1 MSERI
6 RKSIAAAFPASAI
19 VVALITVSAPAPLEG
34 SVRFRNATA
43 ESGFLSI
50 EGYGGHGIQVADI
63 DGDGLLDV
71 YVTHIFDPHQNRPD
85 LLFRNLGAN
94 PPRFEEIGLLA
105 GVADDGFFP
114 VTLEDGTIDNVS
126 EESHAAIFADF
137 DNDGDFDLFNGHT
150 WSGHHRLYRNDGGGR
165 FVDISDA
172 AGIAVRDVGPRGVGA
187 ADLDGNG
194 FLDAIITG
202 WQGAMPYVYMNQGG
216 LRFER
221 ERLKGDADPAFA
233 NQGLTVVDVNHDR
246 KPDIALTA
254 FEYLEGVGAGPVAIL
269 EEDSDR
275 LVERTEFSGI
285 QYEKTTS
292 DYRGTNGFSFQD
304 IDNDG
309 DLDVVITGYH
319 GSKLYRNN
327 GEGRFHFVERY
338 EGIAYTAAFGDVDND
353 GDLDLYIAG
362 QTGIH
367 LNDGRGSFRF
377 QESIGLEGIGLDARS
392 AVFADMDNDGDLDLL
407 IASKQ
412 GPNSFFVN
420 ESTAGGS
427 FIEVS
432 LTAPNGER
440 GAIGAEVALYKG
452 GHLGESEALVGYRVV
467 QSATGYCSQ
476 DPSRLHFGV
485 DPAATY
491 DLRVTFKE
499 GTVVERTRLSPGQR
513 LSIAGN

>member
-1 MSERI
+1 MNRVLSTGAPLAVVI
-6 RKSIAAAFPASAI
+6 LALTASA
-19 VVALITVSAPAPLEG
+19 ASAEEG
-34 SVRFRNATA
+34 PGVRFRNRTA

-63 DGDGLLDV
+63 DGDGRLDV
-71 YVTHIFDPHQNRPD
+71 YVTHIFDPKQNRPD
-85 LLFRNLGAN
+85 LLFRNLGGS
-94 PPRFEEIGLLA
+94 PPRFEEIGLQA
-105 GVADDGFFP
+105 GVADDGFYP
-114 VTLEDGTIDNVS
+114 VTLEDGTVEEVS

-137 DNDGDFDLFNGHT
+137 DNDGDLDLFNAHT
-150 WSGHHRLYRNDGGGR
+150 WSGHHRLYRNDGDGR

-172 AGIAVRDVGPRGVGA
+172 AGIDVRDIGPRGVGA

-194 FLDAIITG
+194 FLDVVVTA
-202 WQGAMPYVYMNQGG
+202 WQGAVPNVYMNQGG

-221 ERLKGDADPAFA
+221 FRLQGDADPSFA
-233 NQGLTVVDVNHDR
+233 NQGLTIVDLNEDGR
-246 KPDIALTA
+246 PDVALTA
-254 FEYLEGVGAGPVAIL
+254 FEYVEGVGAGPVAIL

-275 LVERTEFSGI
+275 LVERTEFAGI
-285 QYEKTTS
+285 QYEKTTN

-309 DLDVVITGYH
+309 DLDLVITGYQ

-327 GEGRFHFVERY
+327 GEGRFHFVERF
-338 EGIAYTAAFGDVDND
+338 EGVAYTAAFGDVDLD

-362 QTGIH
+362 DTGIY
-367 LNDGRGSFRF
+367 LNDGQGGFHF
-377 QESIGLEGIGLDARS
+377 QDSVGLEGIGLDARS

-412 GPNSFFVN
+412 GPNTFFVN
-420 ESTAGGS
+420 ESSPAGRS
-427 FIEVS
+427 WLEVS

-440 GAIGAEVALYKG
+440 GAIGAEVSLYRA
-452 GHLGESEALVGYRVV
+452 GHLGEADALLGYRVV

-485 DPAATY
+485 DAGGTF
-491 DLRVTFKE
+491 DLRVRFKE
-499 GTVVERTRLSPGQR
+499 GKVVTRTGLHPRQMLEIR
-513 LSIAGN
+513 GN

>member
-1 MSERI
+1 MSRAT
-6 RKSIAAAFPASAI
+6 SISMPTFALVLTLA
-19 VVALITVSAPAPLEG
+19 VVADTSGQPSS
-34 SVRFRNATA
+34 SVRFRNVTA

-50 EGYGGHGIQVADI
+50 QGYGGHGIQVADI

-71 YVTHIFDPHQNRPD
+71 YVTHIYDPKENRPD
-85 LLFRNLGAN
+85 LLFHNLGGS
-94 PPRFEEIGLLA
+94 PTRFEEIGLAA

-114 VTLEDGTIDNVS
+114 AKLEDGTEELAS

-137 DNDGDFDLFNGHT
+137 DNDGDFDLFNAHT
-150 WSGHHRLYRNDGGGR
+150 WSGHHRLYRNDGHGR

-172 AGIAVRDVGPRGVGA
+172 AGIDVRDIGPRGVGA

-194 FLDAIITG
+194 FLDVVVTA
-202 WQGAMPYVYMNQGG
+202 WQGGMPNVYMNEGE

-221 ERLKGDADPAFA
+221 QRLQGDADPAFA
-233 NQGLTVVDVNHDR
+233 NQGLTIVDLNGDR
-246 KPDIALTA
+246 RPDVALTA
-254 FEYLEGVGAGPVAIL
+254 FEYVDGVGLGPVAIL
-269 EEDSDR
+269 EADSDR
-275 LVERTEFSGI
+275 LVERTAFTGI

-304 IDNDG
+304 IDDDG
-309 DLDVVITGYH
+309 DLDLVIAGYH

-338 EGIAYTAAFGDVDND
+338 DGIAYTAAFGDVDND

-362 QTGIH
+362 STGIYS
-367 LNDGRGSFRF
+367 NDGIGGFTF
-377 QESIGLEGIGLDARS
+377 QDAVGLDGIGLDARS

-412 GPNSFFVN
+412 GPNTFFVN
-420 ESTAGGS
+420 ESAASRGWL
-427 FIEVS
+427 EVS

-440 GAIGAEVALYKG
+440 GAIGAEVALYRS
-452 GHLGESEALVGYRVV
+452 GHVGEPAALAGYRVV

-485 DPAATY
+485 DPSATF

-499 GTVVERTRLSPGQR
+499 GAVETRAGVTPGQR
-513 LSIAGN
+513 IEIRGNQS